1 MKVLADGTVV
11 MVSNFSE
18 TARPKEKVQFESSQ
32 EMKDY
37 LNDIL
42 AYANKQ
48 VRSLNAANH
57 FATSVMS
64 VVATLRS
71 AGDPTSTALANLLD
85 DAVGTYQGSLLDMG
99 DTVN

>member
-1 MKVLADGTVV
+1 

-18 TARPKEKVQFESSQ
+18 TARPKEKVQFESPQ

-37 LNDIL
+37 LNDVL
-42 AYANKQ
+42 AYTNKQ

-57 FATSVMS
+57 FATSVMF
-64 VVATLRS
+64 VIATLRLVGEPS
-71 AGDPTSTALANLLD
+71 SIALANLLD
-85 DAVGTYQGSLLDMG
+85 DAVGTYQASLLDMG